1 MWKRRHIQAYVPSST
16 LSPADQTKKNEEEE
30 IEQLR
35 KELEFEQKS
44 KDTADWSNEELERS
58 VRAMER
64 NVQALIGGKIWIGT
78 FNLPN
83 YLWEAKMAQGSMFVK
98 MAEQIFKFL
107 VSGLPFDQPWW

>member
-83 YLWEAKMAQGSMFVK
+83 SSSILKWY
-98 MAEQIFKFL
+98 FKAIIDFTNFL
-107 VSGLPFDQPWW
+107 GK